1 MSMCF
6 VKWSSVIN
14 LDLFWKQSFLISVII
29 LNVVMMNVGEP
40 KKQIYFLFLRHWLQV
55 SKNLTHL
62 NLANIWEKKIIIRP
76 VWLAS
81 RFKRAVLRRKST
93 QILDKL
99 GCFTKIFFVKKWSSL
114 MPRVS
119 PKFIEVNCGIKNIS
133 LWPVL

>member
-1 MSMCF
+1 LCVIKLSIVAPF
-6 VKWSSVIN
+6 SSV
-14 LDLFWKQSFLISVII
+14 LCDEGCFTLSLFWMSLWWMLESQKTYFFIYFKGIDCKCLKFLKH
-29 LNVVMMNVGEP
+29 LNV
-40 KKQIYFLFLRHWLQV
+40 
-55 SKNLTHL
+55 
-62 NLANIWEKKIIIRP
+62 ANIWEKKIIIRP

-99 GCFTKIFFVKKWSSL
+99 GCFTKIFFVNKWYSL

-133 LWPVL
+133 LWPVF